1 MPSPLQVTITGV
13 CNTSN
18 NSARLSPSGNN
29 QIQWQA
35 TGQNS
40 YTLTLPRGVFVG
52 YDGTGTFDLP
62 ISGPG
67 FQPASPLTL
76 VPKPPAQTVSNYIY
90 QNGGNCRTGSNYAD
104 GVLDPPPDIVIDGA

>member
-1 MPSPLQVTITGV
+1 MPSPVQVTITST

-40 YTLTLPRGVFVG
+40 YVLTLPQGVFVG
-52 YDGTGTFDLP
+52 YDGSGTFTLN
-62 ISGPG
+62 IVGTG
-67 FQPASPLTL
+67 FQPSTPLQLVASPT
-76 VPKPPAQTVSNYIY
+76 AQTISNYIS
-90 QNGGNCRTGSNYAD
+90 QSGSNCPGTA
-104 GVLDPPPDIVIDGA
+104 GDPPPDIVIDAN